1 MKMDYY
7 NFSKFVLIC
16 KIDKNFINVRRSKS
30 SKLMLL
36 FLFFDKKIVRI
47 YLKLLKIQL
56 LKLEKIKVEKK

>member
-1 MKMDYY
+1 MGYY